1 MKIEINRMKKIIGIS
16 CSPRK
21 DKFTSNL
28 VNEILTGTEQE
39 TEFISLAGKEI
50 KPCRACLGC
59 VNDNICKQNDD
70 WSKFQ
75 NKLLQA
81 EALVIGAP
89 NYYGGI
95 NSLAHIFLERFYA
108 FRHMG
113 LKIKGKKVILAAV
126 GCVHPE
132 QAGKALTKF
141 AKFNELEIVGAV
153 ACKGTLSCLICGNG
167 EICPVSGAKMMYG
180 KNVKITPEMIPQ
192 WKDLTDVQSEAR
204 RLGKKL
210 TQVLQK

>member
-1 MKIEINRMKKIIGIS
+1 MIKIIGIS

-21 DKFTSNL
+21 DKFTSNM
-28 VNEILTGTEQE
+28 VKEILAGTEQE

-59 VNDNICKQNDD
+59 VNDNICKQDDD

-95 NSLAHIFLERFYA
+95 NALAHAFLERFYA
-108 FRHMG
+108 FRHKG
-113 LKIKGKKVILAAV
+113 LKLKGKKVVLAAL
-126 GCVHPE
+126 GCVYPE
-132 QAGKALTKF
+132 KAEESLIKF
-141 AKFNELEIVGAV
+141 ANFNEFEIIGNIL
-153 ACKGTLSCLICGNG
+153 CKGTLSCLICGNG
-167 EICPVSGAKMMYG
+167 ETCPVSGARMMYG
-180 KNVKITPEMIPQ
+180 KDVKITPEMVPH
-192 WKDLTDVQSEAR
+192 WKDRIDVQVEAR

-210 TQVLQK
+210 AQVLQK